1 MSKDEYIELL
11 SSQEFMYTLTT
22 KMMSDEL
29 HSMALA
35 EVLMKK
41 GLFTYNELQDA
52 FHPLIIFLMLSISP
66 DDSILDNSPMASDVL
81 FFLPKRI

>member
-1 MSKDEYIELL
+1 MSKDEYIDLL
-11 SSQEFMYTLTT
+11 SSQEFMHALTT

-52 FHPLIIFLMLSISP
+52 FHHQIRLFVERNLEGCDESIFSE
-66 DDSILDNSPMASDVL
+66 
-81 FFLPKRI
+81 